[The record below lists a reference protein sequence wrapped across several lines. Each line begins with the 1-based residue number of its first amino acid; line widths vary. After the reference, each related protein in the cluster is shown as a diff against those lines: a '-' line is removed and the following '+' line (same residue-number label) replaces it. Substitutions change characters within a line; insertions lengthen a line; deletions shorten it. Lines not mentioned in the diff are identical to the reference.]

1 MNFISDFIGNYRLK
15 HYKYL
20 ANSLEVSSRLLYHKQ
35 PNDCLQIHKIITKSP
50 SKNILNRRVSSYLYY
65 HEDSDF
71 YDFSLVMGKIT
82 GVYNLWC
89 YQFLPYEVK
98 QKIASMNIDPFLV
111 QSFLSK
117 HYNAIVKYLQETYQV
132 SIEQI
137 QHDIDMMFNIID
149 DESIYKSYI
158 CRDIGKILV
167 VSAVSFKSMECPYFS
182 DYISS
187 NIASGE
193 MIKTFDKFCKGKKV
207 NKKKIISR

>member
-1 MNFISDFIGNYRLK
+1 MEFIFDIIGEYKMKRYKDLAYSLGASPRLF
-15 HYKYL
+15 YNKYP
-20 ANSLEVSSRLLYHKQ
+20 K
-35 PNDCLQIHKIITKSP
+35 DCLQIDKMIISSP
-50 SKNILNRRVSSYLYY
+50 SKNILNRKVSSYLYY
-65 HEDSDF
+65 HKDHDF
-71 YDFSLVMGKIT
+71 YDFSLVMGKLT
-82 GVYNLWC
+82 GVYNLWS
-89 YQFLPYEVK
+89 YQFLPHEVK
-98 QKIASMNIDPFLV
+98 QKISSINIDPNLVKAFLNE
-111 QSFLSK
+111 
-117 HYNAIVKYLQETYQV
+117 HYISIVKYFQSTYKV

-167 VSAVSFKSMECPYFS
+167 VSAVSFKSMECPYFK

-193 MIKTFDKFCKGKKV
+193 MIKIFDKFCKGKKF